1 MVTDLASR
9 LGLDND
15 EKKLGLKTY
24 RMEIYRKH
32 QRQSVLGKDVVD
44 AQGKDDSFLNT
55 PPNVSKVLT
64 KFILSS
70 ASNDPQGEQQLVL
83 SDADHRVEWLN
94 RTTREYKER
103 DTMALGMTVTDD
115 DIKQMHATRS
125 ATILNTLQRWGRD
138 LLDTNKRNAIPVEDR
153 RQLELYFT
161 QLNMQPDSARG
172 DTEPDERTKST
183 LARVVEKHANEQRVE
198 QLNHRLVHDIDD
210 DDHLN
215 RAVVVNSIAKLDKD
229 VGRVD
234 KQLEHILSGGD
245 LGKLPI
251 IGGGDGVVAEDDDP
265 TKLRV
270 HDKEFNRITS
280 KANLKSI
287 DINNVVIKFD
297 KMQQEKQTLVD
308 AVSQF
313 DQSFQPDQVINQLKE
328 LFSPYS
334 DALATIKRNGTDE
347 F

>member
-1 MVTDLASR
+1 
-9 LGLDND
+9 
-15 EKKLGLKTY
+15 
-24 RMEIYRKH
+24 
-32 QRQSVLGKDVVD
+32 
-44 AQGKDDSFLNT
+44 
-55 PPNVSKVLT
+55 
-64 KFILSS
+64 
-70 ASNDPQGEQQLVL
+70 
-83 SDADHRVEWLN
+83 
-94 RTTREYKER
+94 
-103 DTMALGMTVTDD
+103 
-115 DIKQMHATRS
+115 MHATRS

-153 RQLELYFT
+153 RRLELYFT

-183 LARVVEKHANEQRVE
+183 LARVVEKHVNEQRVK

-251 IGGGDGVVAEDDDP
+251 IGGDGAVAEDDDP

-270 HDKEFNRITS
+270 HDKEVSKSLVAYWEKITSDRDRIIKETLGENQREINKVDNLSKQFNRITS

-328 LFSPYS
+328 LFRPYS

-347 F
+347 IVTQ

>member
-1 MVTDLASR
+1 
-9 LGLDND
+9 
-15 EKKLGLKTY
+15 
-24 RMEIYRKH
+24 
-32 QRQSVLGKDVVD
+32 
-44 AQGKDDSFLNT
+44 
-55 PPNVSKVLT
+55 
-64 KFILSS
+64 
-70 ASNDPQGEQQLVL
+70 
-83 SDADHRVEWLN
+83 
-94 RTTREYKER
+94 
-103 DTMALGMTVTDD
+103 
-115 DIKQMHATRS
+115 
-125 ATILNTLQRWGRD
+125 
-138 LLDTNKRNAIPVEDR
+138 
-153 RQLELYFT
+153 
-161 QLNMQPDSARG
+161 MQPDSARG

-251 IGGGDGVVAEDDDP
+251 IGGGDGGVAEDDDP

-270 HDKEFNRITS
+270 HDKEVSKSLVAYWEKITSDRDRIIKETLGENQREINKVDNLSKQFNRITS

-308 AVSQF
+308 AVNQF
-313 DQSFQPDQVINQLKE
+313 DQSFQPDSVINQLKE
-328 LFSPYS
+328 LFRPYS

-347 F
+347 IIQ